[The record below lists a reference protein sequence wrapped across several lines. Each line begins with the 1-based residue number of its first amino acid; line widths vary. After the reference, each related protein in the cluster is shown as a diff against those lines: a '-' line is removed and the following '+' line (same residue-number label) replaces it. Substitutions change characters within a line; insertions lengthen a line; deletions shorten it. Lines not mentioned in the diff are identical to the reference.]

1 MPPLQGVRETQ
12 RRAAM
17 AKGTQGGSRSPIVIV
32 MLLVAAVALALWFGR
47 DLVSPG
53 EPPASGTES
62 AEQEDTGA
70 TPSDSAASEDA
81 SVDESGSLAEQVAG
95 KIVER
100 LEQGSGRETPTGG
113 ESVSAPAESAEP
125 TTATPSASTADAA
138 PEDQVQAGAATG
150 SQVTVGDTPEDEI
163 QASGETE
170 TAMTGAGQETESVAE
185 GQVAADATML
195 PAEDTED
202 GAGTVAMATDEDD
215 SATTSTAD
223 SSLASV
229 DPAIDAAPED
239 QVRAGAA
246 TGSQGTVGDAPEDEI
261 QASGET
267 GTAMTGAGQETESVT
282 GGQPAAD
289 ATTLLAE
296 DTEDGAGTLTQAT
309 DAGDSATMS
318 TADSSL
324 APADPAAD
332 AAPEDQ
338 VQAGAATGSQV
349 TVGDA
354 LEEEVQASDETA
366 MTGAGQETESVAEGQ
381 VAADAPTLPSE
392 DTEEGAGAV
401 AMPTDEDDSATAS
414 VDSAADS
421 ASDDQMQAGAETA
434 DSTIA
439 AAPEDETPPPGVDT
453 APSSSSGV
461 VASEDTAQPGSG
473 GATDSAGA
481 LAPSGEGQTSDSS
494 TPPSPDQI
502 RSADAG
508 GQQVETTDPSTAVS
522 RDARS
527 EEEQLQIAE
536 EVATR
541 VADAISDLRPSPD
554 PGTVAIAAAEVA
566 EELGLDVATLARAV
580 AQAVVEEQAESFVE
594 QIAEA
599 DPQPLEVDDADHF
612 VSPDQMISLL
622 PDASFEIT
630 SREEIL
636 SDPELGPD
644 TPITV
649 VREVEEIR
657 IASPEK
663 LIASAGGDLDQE
675 IRVLEDDELR
685 VKTLDELL
693 AELMESPAETITI
706 VSDVQYFEVTTPS
719 EFARQSQ
726 VDDDEPLKIIKDR
739 YTLEAAS
746 VAELLRQ
753 ELDLPSDAIFYLR
766 TVRPEDAQG
775 IWGIVQEGLSG
786 NFARGMAIR
795 YGQSINTYKIE
806 IPRYADEILPDNS
819 SSFLG
824 KLIHEKTLESYV
836 YNFRHHRIGRNPD
849 RIYPG
854 QEIVI
859 INFRPEE
866 LISIFKHFVEQRTA
880 SG

>member
-12 RRAAM
+12 RRTTM

-32 MLLVAAVALALWFGR
+32 MLLVAAVALALYFGR

-53 EPPASGTES
+53 GPPASGTES
-62 AEQEDTGA
+62 AKQEDTGA
-70 TPSDSAASEDA
+70 TPSDSAASADA
-81 SVDESGSLAEQVAG
+81 PVDESGSLAEQVAD

-100 LEQGSGRETPTGG
+100 LEEGSGDETQTGG
-113 ESVSAPAESAEP
+113 ESVSAPTETAESA
-125 TTATPSASTADAA
+125 TTDAT

-150 SQVTVGDTPEDEI
+150 AQGSTGDVPEEEV
-163 QASGETE
+163 QASGETDTAMTGAGQETVSTTGTQGSTGDVPEEEVQVSGETDTAMTGAGRETVSASGGQLAADAATLPAQDTQDGAGTLSQTTDEDDSITASSADSSLASVDSAADTAAEDQVQAGAATGTQDTTGDVLEEEVQTSGE

-185 GQVAADATML
+185 GQIAADAPL
-195 PAEDTED
+195 PPAGDAED
-202 GAGTVAMATDEDD
+202 
-215 SATTSTAD
+215 
-223 SSLASV
+223 
-229 DPAIDAAPED
+229 
-239 QVRAGAA
+239 
-246 TGSQGTVGDAPEDEI
+246 GD
-261 QASGET
+261 
-267 GTAMTGAGQETESVT
+267 
-282 GGQPAAD
+282 
-289 ATTLLAE
+289 
-296 DTEDGAGTLTQAT
+296 GTLSQAT
-309 DAGDSATMS
+309 DADDSVTTS
-318 TADSSL
+318 TEDSS
-324 APADPAAD
+324 
-332 AAPEDQ
+332 
-338 VQAGAATGSQV
+338 
-349 TVGDA
+349 
-354 LEEEVQASDETA
+354 
-366 MTGAGQETESVAEGQ
+366 
-381 VAADAPTLPSE
+381 
-392 DTEEGAGAV
+392 
-401 AMPTDEDDSATAS
+401 TAS
-414 VDSAADS
+414 VDSAADT
-421 ASDDQMQAGAETA
+421 APDVKTQAGAET
-434 DSTIA
+434 T
-439 AAPEDETPPPGVDT
+439 DT
-453 APSSSSGV
+453 TG
-461 VASEDTAQPGSG
+461 T
-473 GATDSAGA
+473 
-481 LAPSGEGQTSDSS
+481 LAPSEEGQTSDSS
-494 TPPSPDQI
+494 PSPSPDQT
-502 RSADAG
+502 RTADAG
-508 GQQVETTDPSTAVS
+508 GQQVEATDQSTAVS
-522 RDARS
+522 RDAPS

-541 VADAISDLRPSPD
+541 VAETISDLRPSPD
-554 PGTVAIAAAEVA
+554 PDTVAKAAAEVA
-566 EELGLDVATLARAV
+566 EELGLDVATLAQAV
-580 AQAVVEEQAESFVE
+580 AEAVVEEQAESFVE
-594 QIAEA
+594 QIAEP

-612 VSPDQMISLL
+612 VSPDQMVSLL
-622 PDASFEIT
+622 PDASLEIT

-657 IASPEK
+657 IANPER

-675 IRVLEDDELR
+675 IRVLEGDELR
-685 VKTLDELL
+685 VKTLDEVL
-693 AELMESPAETITI
+693 AELMESPAEAITI
-706 VSDVQYFEVTTPS
+706 VSDVKYFEVTTPS
-719 EFARQSQ
+719 EFAQQSQ

-766 TVRPEDAQG
+766 TVRPEDVQG

-806 IPRYADEILPDNS
+806 IPRHADEILPDNS

-859 INFRPEE
+859 INFTPGE

>member
-1 MPPLQGVRETQ
+1 MLPLQGVRETQ
-12 RRAAM
+12 RRATM

-32 MLLVAAVALALWFGR
+32 MLLVAAVALVLYFGR

-53 EPPASGTES
+53 GPPASGTES

-70 TPSDSAASEDA
+70 TPSDSAASADV
-81 SVDESGSLAEQVAG
+81 SVDESGSLAEQVAD

-100 LEQGSGRETPTGG
+100 LEEGSGHETQTGG
-113 ESVSAPAESAEP
+113 ESVSAPAERAES
-125 TTATPSASTADAA
+125 TTATSSASTADAT
-138 PEDQVQAGAATG
+138 PEDQAQAGAATG
-150 SQVTVGDTPEDEI
+150 TQGSAGDAREEEV

-170 TAMTGAGQETESVAE
+170 TAMTGAGQETESVAA
-185 GQVAADATML
+185 GQVAADATTL
-195 PAEDTED
+195 PAED
-202 GAGTVAMATDEDD
+202 A
-215 SATTSTAD
+215 
-223 SSLASV
+223 
-229 DPAIDAAPED
+229 
-239 QVRAGAA
+239 Q
-246 TGSQGTVGDAPEDEI
+246 
-261 QASGET
+261 
-267 GTAMTGAGQETESVT
+267 
-282 GGQPAAD
+282 
-289 ATTLLAE
+289 
-296 DTEDGAGTLTQAT
+296 DGAGTLTQAT
-309 DAGDSATMS
+309 NAGDSVTTAA
-318 TADSSL
+318 ADSST
-324 APADPAAD
+324 ASVDSAAD
-332 AAPEDQ
+332 TAPEDQ
-338 VQAGAATGSQV
+338 VQAGAATGTEGSA
-349 TVGDA
+349 GDA
-354 LEEEVQASDETA
+354 REEEVQASGETETA
-366 MTGAGQETESVAEGQ
+366 MTGAGQETESVAAGQ
-381 VAADAPTLPSE
+381 VAADATTLPAE
-392 DTEEGAGAV
+392 DAQDGAGTL
-401 AMPTDEDDSATAS
+401 AMATDTDSTATAS

-421 ASDDQMQAGAETA
+421 ASDDQVQAGAATGTEGSAGDAREDEVQASGETEAAMTGAGQETESVAGGQVAADATTLPAEDAQNGAGTLAMATDTDNTATASVDSATDSGSDDQVQAGTETA
-434 DSTIA
+434 GSTIA
-439 AAPEDETPPPGVDT
+439 TAPEDETPPAGVDT
-453 APSSSSGV
+453 APSSSSEV
-461 VASEDTAQPGSG
+461 VATEDTVQSDSG
-473 GATDSAGA
+473 GTTDTAGA

-494 TPPSPDQI
+494 IPPSPDQT

-522 RDARS
+522 RDAPS
-527 EEEQLQIAE
+527 EEEQIQIAE

-541 VADAISDLRPSPD
+541 VAETISDLRPSPD
-554 PGTVAIAAAEVA
+554 PGTVAKAAAEVA
-566 EELGLDVATLARAV
+566 DEFGLDVATLAQAV
-580 AQAVVEEQAESFVE
+580 AEAVVAEQAESFVE

-622 PDASFEIT
+622 PEASLEIT

-636 SDPELGPD
+636 SDPELEPD

-657 IASPEK
+657 IANPEQ

-675 IRVLEDDELR
+675 IRVLEGDELR

-693 AELMESPAETITI
+693 AELMESPAEPITI
-706 VSDVQYFEVTTPS
+706 VSDVKYFEVTTPS
-719 EFARQSQ
+719 EFAQQSQ

-766 TVRPEDAQG
+766 TVRPEDVQG
-775 IWGIVQEGLSG
+775 IWGIVQAGLSG

-836 YNFRHHRIGRNPD
+836 YNFRDHRIGRNPD

-859 INFRPEE
+859 INFTPGE